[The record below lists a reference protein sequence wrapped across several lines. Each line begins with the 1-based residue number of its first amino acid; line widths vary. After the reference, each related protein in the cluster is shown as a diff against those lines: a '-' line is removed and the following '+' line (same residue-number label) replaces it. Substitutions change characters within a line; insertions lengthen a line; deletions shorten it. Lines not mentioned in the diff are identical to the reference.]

1 MIGFMMRE
9 LIEAEAPIVLA
20 PSGGP
25 SPRPACLPSRPVRLP
40 TYAHPSRPRFNRC
53 GLVGLLNWGVQPL
66 LWIQLVQS
74 SVLVLVVRLLLGA
87 ALG

>member
-40 TYAHPSRPRFNRC
+40 THPFRPRFNRR
-53 GLVGLLNWGVQPL
+53 GLVGLLNWGVQPW

-74 SVLVLVVRLLLGA
+74 SDLVLLVRLLLGA